1 MPRRAHSR
9 FYRDPMTV
17 LRDSTARTRELGA
30 ELRKIREAARY
41 TGRELAFKLGWSQ
54 SKVSRMET
62 GDREFSE
69 VDAAVY
75 AAFCGAMGDQLQRV
89 RDLAQKV
96 DDQHWLHARGERIPD
111 ELRSLIVQEST
122 AQILVKYDP
131 LVVPGLTQTENYART
146 LFKESDLWSEEAIE
160 LRVQV
165 RMDRQRLLAR
175 ERPPQITF
183 YIHENAL
190 RTPVGSRSIMHEQ
203 ILHLLL
209 ASSAPQLR
217 LRVLP
222 SSKAAGI
229 GGCGPFTWMAHREH
243 NPVIYTEHLTTSL
256 FLETPEDTRLYRR
269 TLDRLAALALDEG
282 QSREF
287 LATLATEY
295 EREEGEPSDLAEEQ
309 LQQRWER

>member
-96 DDQHWLHARGERIPD
+96 DDHYWLHARGERIPD
-111 ELRSLIVQEST
+111 ELRSLIVQENL
-122 AQILVKYDP
+122 AQFLVKYDP
-131 LVVPGLTQTENYART
+131 LVIPGLTQTEEYARS
-146 LFKESDLWSEEAIE
+146 LFKEAAIVPAE
-160 LRVQV
+160 RIEPLVEV
-165 RMDRQRLLAR
+165 RMDRQRLMGR
-175 ERPPQITF
+175 QRPPQMTF

-190 RTPVGSRSIMHEQ
+190 RMKVGTWPTMHEQ
-203 ILHLLL
+203 LLHLLL
-209 ASSAPQLR
+209 ISAAPHCQV
-217 LRVLP
+217 RVVP
-222 SSKAAGI
+222 RSAAAGVGTF
-229 GGCGPFTWMAHREH
+229 GGFTWMGHREH
-243 NPVIYTEHLTTSL
+243 NPVIYVGHLTTSL
-256 FLETPEDTRLYRR
+256 FLETREDGLAYRR
-269 TLDRLAALALDEG
+269 ILDQLNVVALDEG
-282 QSREF
+282 QSREC
-287 LATLATEY
+287 LANLASEY
-295 EREEGEPSDLAEEQ
+295 DREEGGV
-309 LQQRWER
+309 